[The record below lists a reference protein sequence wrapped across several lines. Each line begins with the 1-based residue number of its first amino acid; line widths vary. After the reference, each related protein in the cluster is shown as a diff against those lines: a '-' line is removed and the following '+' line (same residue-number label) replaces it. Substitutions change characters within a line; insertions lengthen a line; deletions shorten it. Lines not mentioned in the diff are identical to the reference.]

1 MSDQLVVPSPS
12 PDVLAEMERQ
22 GWTPLQREAVIHST
36 INSQR
41 LSGIIVPLDVAVAA
55 FDLMLFSPLPRIG
68 ERDE

>member
-1 MSDQLVVPSPS
+1 MSDQLVVPPPS

-22 GWTPLQREAVIHST
+22 GWTPLQREAVIRSA
-36 INSQR
+36 IGSQS
-41 LSGIIVPLDVAVAA
+41 LSGIIVSLDVAATA